1 LFASQVGQVQADLR
15 DRAAFDAEV
24 AHDAYALT
32 PGDQLLTRL
41 RGKDVLLVFVESYG
55 RVAVQDTWFAPKV
68 DQTLNRVT
76 QQLGAAGFGA
86 RSGYLDSPT
95 FGGISWLAHST
106 TQTGLWI
113 DSQQRYDQVL
123 SGDRFTLSQA
133 FGRAGW
139 RTVGDVPSD
148 GHGWPDGKRFYQ
160 YDQMYG
166 ASNVGYRGPRFSY
179 ARVPDQYTFKA
190 FYHRELQPRHR
201 RPVMAEIDLDSSH
214 TPWTPLPHVV
224 PWSRLGHG
232 SIYDGM
238 TESHASLLDL
248 FAQQGDTQ
256 RNYARSIRY
265 SLHSLVSFVRH
276 AHDDKLV
283 MVVLGDHQ
291 PHTVVS
297 GLDASHQ
304 VPVSLIAHDPR
315 VLDRISSWDWA
326 PGMLP
331 DPHGPVTR
339 MDRFRNRF
347 LAAFGSQRTPS

>member
-1 LFASQVGQVQADLR
+1 VQ
-15 DRAAFDAEV
+15 
-24 AHDAYALT
+24 
-32 PGDQLLTRL
+32 
-41 RGKDVLLVFVESYG
+41 SS
-55 RVAVQDTWFAPKV
+55 WFAPQV
-68 DQTLNRVT
+68 DRTLGRVT
-76 QQLGAAGFGA
+76 HQLGHLGFGA
-86 RSGYLDSPT
+86 RSGYLTSPT

-123 SGDRFTLSQA
+123 ASDRFTLSQA

-148 GHGWPDGKRFYQ
+148 LQGWPQGKRFYR
-160 YDQMYG
+160 YDHLYG
-166 ASNVGYRGPRFSY
+166 TSNVGYRGPRLGY
-179 ARVPDQYTFKA
+179 ARVPDQYTLRA
-190 FYHRELQPRHR
+190 FYRRELQARDR

-214 TPWTPLPHVV
+214 APWTPLPHIV
-224 PWSRLGHG
+224 PWHQLNHG

-238 TESHASLLDL
+238 TESHASLLQL
-248 FAQQGDTQ
+248 VAQQGETQ

-276 AHDDKLV
+276 AHDNKLV

-291 PHTVVS
+291 PNTVVS
-297 GLDASHQ
+297 GFNASHD
-304 VPVSLIAHDPR
+304 VPISLVAHDPK
-315 VLDRISSWDWA
+315 VLDRISGWGWA

-339 MDRFRNRF
+339 MDHFRDNF
-347 LAAFGSQRTPS
+347 LSAFGSKSTGP